1 MNRVVSPKSGLVYEY
16 SLHKQYL
23 HPVADCRIR
32 HMHPIWIQAATF
44 LPDELVKVSLVFEH
58 VKEDPVVSFVM
69 CCYVGS
75 LAEEML
81 ACGRAAYYG
90 VEATGAVA

>member
-1 MNRVVSPKSGLVYEY
+1 
-16 SLHKQYL
+16 
-23 HPVADCRIR
+23 
-32 HMHPIWIQAATF
+32 MHPIRIQVATL

-58 VKEDPVVSFVM
+58 VKEDPVVSFVLR
-69 CCYVGS
+69 CYVGS

-81 ACGRAAYYG
+81 AGCRAAYYG